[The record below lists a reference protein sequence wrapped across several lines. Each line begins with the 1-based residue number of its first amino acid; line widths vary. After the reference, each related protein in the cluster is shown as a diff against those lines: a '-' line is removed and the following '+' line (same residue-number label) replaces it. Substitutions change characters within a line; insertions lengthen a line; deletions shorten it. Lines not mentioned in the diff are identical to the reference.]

1 MSPEME
7 TYLKRLRWALAGLP
21 EEDRNEIVLETRSH
35 FLDRLEGP
43 RAIPFETV
51 ARELGPPEEY
61 ARRFRENYEISAAL
75 GSGSAV
81 RMLQAVAKLLGRSL
95 QVFLGFF
102 FFLFLYLNTVAFALV
117 AVLKP
122 VFPENM
128 GLWTSSREPLFLF
141 GFIEDP
147 ARPGLSEH
155 LGWWLV
161 PVCLA
166 LSVLLYWGTTAL
178 LKRFLRSLRR

>member
-1 MSPEME
+1 MSPDLE

-43 RAIPFETV
+43 RAVPFATV
-51 ARELGPPEEY
+51 AQELGAPEEY

-75 GSGSAV
+75 GSGSAFH
-81 RMLQAVAKLLGRSL
+81 MLHAVARLLGRSL
-95 QVFLGFF
+95 QAFVGFF
-102 FFLFLYLNTVAFALV
+102 FFLFLYLNSVAFLLV
-117 AVLKP
+117 AILKP

-141 GFIEDP
+141 GFVEDP

-161 PVCLA
+161 PVSLA
-166 LSVLLYWGTTAL
+166 ICVLLYWLATVL
-178 LKRFLRSLRR
+178 LRKFLRSLRK